1 MKNNKIV
8 YLLMSVVVGLLAF
21 TMSGLMA
28 CYVIWKLN
36 NYIIATLITGG
47 LGALLFSVL
56 LMLKDKIV
64 KMTIAGFFAMLIGL
78 FLSFG
83 IIEGIVYILPK
94 VGIFFEGSIIP
105 DIAAIAVIA
114 LIYGL
119 IVGLAGYGKKA
130 MWLFALI
137 SALVAIPF
145 GMLVVFLNS
154 SSDIQEFLTSINDIL
169 GQFDLNFLSIS
180 IALGVGLGLSNGLYN
195 MSVKKS
201 VM

>member
-114 LIYGL
+114 WIYGL

-145 GMLVVFLNS
+145 GMLVVFLNT

>member
-1 MKNNKIV
+1 
-8 YLLMSVVVGLLAF
+8 MSVVVGLLAF

>member
-1 MKNNKIV
+1 MKNNKMV
-8 YLLMSVVVGLLAF
+8 YLLMSVIVGLLAF
-21 TMSGLMA
+21 TMSGLVA

-94 VGIFFEGSIIP
+94 AGIFSEGSIIP

-195 MSVKKS
+195 MSVKKP

>member
-145 GMLVVFLNS
+145 GMLVVFLNT

>member
-1 MKNNKIV
+1 
-8 YLLMSVVVGLLAF
+8 MSLIVGLLAF
-21 TMSGLMA
+21 TMSGLVV

-94 VGIFFEGSIIP
+94 LGIFFEGSIIP

-145 GMLVVFLNS
+145 GMLVVFLNT

>member
-1 MKNNKIV
+1 M
-8 YLLMSVVVGLLAF
+8 
-21 TMSGLMA
+21 
-28 CYVIWKLN
+28 
-36 NYIIATLITGG
+36 
-47 LGALLFSVL
+47 
-56 LMLKDKIV
+56 
-64 KMTIAGFFAMLIGL
+64 
-78 FLSFG
+78 
-83 IIEGIVYILPK
+83 
-94 VGIFFEGSIIP
+94 
-105 DIAAIAVIA
+105 IA

-119 IVGLAGYGKKA
+119 IVGLVGYGKKA

-145 GMLVVFLNS
+145 GMLVVFLNT

-195 MSVKKS
+195 MSVKKP

>member
-1 MKNNKIV
+1 MKNNKMV
-8 YLLMSVVVGLLAF
+8 YLLMSLIVGLLAF
-21 TMSGLMA
+21 TMSGLVA

-145 GMLVVFLNS
+145 GMLVVFLNT

>member
-1 MKNNKIV
+1 
-8 YLLMSVVVGLLAF
+8 MSLIVGLLAF
-21 TMSGLMA
+21 TMSGLVA

-145 GMLVVFLNS
+145 GMLVVFLNT